1 MSNII
6 KLKSLMQSIDQSVD
20 VLLTEIADQKKE
32 IANLKN
38 DYKIAVKQIEEYV
51 TELEQIRNHYVNSN
65 NNTK

>member
-6 KLKSLMQSIDQSVD
+6 KLKSLMQSIDRSVD
-20 VLLTEIADQKKE
+20 VLLTEIEDQKKE

-38 DYKIAVKQIEEYV
+38 DYKIAAKQIEEYV

>member
-6 KLKSLMQSIDQSVD
+6 KLKSLMQSIDRSVD
-20 VLLTEIADQKKE
+20 VLLTEIEDQKKE

-38 DYKIAVKQIEEYV
+38 DYKIAAKQIEEYV

-65 NNTK
+65 NNAK